1 MHKVLFGYNLGADS
15 AKAASS
21 HSVGGSRP
29 RKIRDNHSK
38 ERKQNMNPVR
48 KYVHWRHSIE
58 GKISNGVNRLG
69 AGIIG
74 CGSVAEE
81 YVKAFKKD
89 NRSEVRALVSRDR
102 ANAERYRDRYDL
114 KCAIE
119 TDASKMLQQDDV
131 DIVVVCTPH
140 NVHTKYVVA
149 AAEAHKHIIIEK
161 PVALTPE
168 DLYKQQEAVR
178 KNKVKTIV
186 SFVLHWNPLL
196 MTIDRLI
203 EQGVFGDIFMV
214 EVDYMHRI
222 WMTPEEKWYAS
233 REQSGTAILTG
244 GCHAI
249 DALRWFARSEVEQVC
264 AYQVKTENP
273 IEYPGTIS
281 VNVKFKDGKIGRSTT
296 TFDAQMPYRFNIGIY
311 GTKGCLRN
319 NELFAPRLFPGQNN
333 FLKIPCI
340 LPDSPDVAHHPF
352 EGEVSHFLDC
362 IIDDLRPFPDLD
374 DAAYTQAVCFAA
386 DLSAQS
392 GKPVMVSELI
402 DIS

>member
-1 MHKVLFGYNLGADS
+1 MNRFG
-15 AKAASS
+15 
-21 HSVGGSRP
+21 V
-29 RKIRDNHSK
+29 
-38 ERKQNMNPVR
+38 
-48 KYVHWRHSIE
+48 
-58 GKISNGVNRLG
+58 
-69 AGIIG
+69 GIIG

-81 YVKAFKKD
+81 YVKAFQKD
-89 NRSEVRALVSRDR
+89 ERSEVRALVSRNR

-119 TDASKMLQQDDV
+119 TDAAVMLRRKDT

-140 NVHTKYVVA
+140 NRHTKYAVA
-149 AAEAHKHIIIEK
+149 AAEEGKHIIVEK
-161 PVALTPE
+161 PVALTLE
-168 DLYKQQEAVR
+168 DVRKQQEAV
-178 KNKVKTIV
+178 KKGKVKSLV

-196 MTIDRLI
+196 MIIEKLI
-203 EQGVFGDIFMV
+203 KQGAFGNIFMV

-222 WMTPEEKWYAS
+222 WMTPEEKWYATK
-233 REQSGTAILTG
+233 EQSGTAILTG

-249 DALRWFARSEVEQVC
+249 DALRWFARSEAEQVC

-311 GTKGCLRN
+311 GTEGTLRN
-319 NELFAPRLFPGQNN
+319 NELFAPKLFPGQNN

-340 LPDSPDVAHHPF
+340 QPDSADVAHHPF

-362 IIDDLRPFPDLD
+362 IIEDKRPYPDLE
-374 DAAYTQAVCFAA
+374 DAAQTQAVCFAA
-386 DLSAQS
+386 DLSAEL
-392 GKPVMVSELI
+392 GRPVAIHEL
-402 DIS
+402 DKVL